1 MKISCEIIQDLLP
14 IYHDGIC
21 SNKSRQMVEEH
32 LSECESCREELR
44 AMDDNLIVPDTK
56 QNLEEAEAVK
66 RLSIKW
72 KKGML
77 KSLLKGVFFTLL
89 TVIIM
94 IAILYLFVDVRVL

>member
-21 SNKSRQMVEEH
+21 SNKSRQLVEEH

-77 KSLLKGVFFTLL
+77 KSLLKGVFFTLI

-94 IAILYLFVDVRVL
+94 LAILYLFVDVRVL